1 MLLVRH
7 SIPEATVSDFWIG
20 KLNENFITN
29 LLLTDTHSNT
39 VKETEFDKNRDFL
52 IWNLLEHCPVS
63 KVQRVSNEQLPSM
76 QGVLEGNSP
85 RK

>member
-1 MLLVRH
+1 MFLVCH
-7 SIPEATVSDFWIG
+7 TIPEATWSDFWIG

-29 LLLTDTHSNT
+29 LLLTDTGSNT

-52 IWNLLEHCPVS
+52 IWNLLEHCPAS
-63 KVQRVSNEQLPSM
+63 KVQLVSNEQLPSM
-76 QGVLEGNSP
+76 QGVLDGDPP

>member
-7 SIPEATVSDFWIG
+7 SIPEATWSDFWMG

-29 LLLTDTHSNT
+29 LLLTDNGSNS

-52 IWNLLEHCPVS
+52 IWKLIEHCSAS
-63 KVQRVSNEQLPSM
+63 KVQRDSNEQLPSM
-76 QGVLEGNSP
+76 QGILEGNPP